1 MAKKSSESDKDRS
14 NALNVT
20 GRYQSIPAHP
30 ADEFRRCTLASG
42 AVLWRG
48 ELTDPESVEVAVIH
62 RPRYDDW
69 SLAKGKVDPGE
80 SLPQTAA
87 REIVEETGYE
97 VRLGKLLGRV
107 TYPVADRTKVV
118 YYFTAKVTG
127 GEFTTNDEVDEVRW
141 LPITQA
147 RGLLS
152 YDVDRQVL
160 DKAAKRLAV
169 PVDTRLLLVRH
180 AHAFAR
186 RTWSGNDDVRP
197 LDKKGRRQATALTEL
212 LAPYRP
218 DRIYSAKPDR
228 CVATAEP
235 LAAHL
240 GLDIESDVLL
250 GDEGWITAMKE
261 SKKRFREVISG
272 GGTPV
277 VISQG
282 LTIPDVV
289 AWLSAEGRLPLHEP
303 EAKKAS
309 VWVLTFTTDG
319 ELTGADYLVS
329 PLPLK

>member
-1 MAKKSSESDKDRS
+1 MARRSSESDKDRS

-20 GRYQSIPAHP
+20 GRFQSIPTRP
-30 ADEFRRCTLASG
+30 ADEFRRCTLAAG

-48 ELTDPESVEVAVIH
+48 DPAEPDSVEVALIH

-87 REIVEETGYE
+87 REILEETGHE

-107 TYPVADRTKVV
+107 TYPVTDRTKVV

-127 GEFTTNDEVDEVRW
+127 GEFTANDEVDEIRW
-141 LPITQA
+141 LPFTDA

-169 PVDTRLLLVRH
+169 PVGTRLLLVRH

-197 LDKKGRRQATALTEL
+197 LDKKGRRQATALTDL

-235 LAAHL
+235 LAARL
-240 GLDIESDVLL
+240 GLGIESDVLL
-250 GDEGWITAMKE
+250 GDEGWTSAMKE
-261 SKKRFREVISG
+261 SKKKYRGIIAD

-277 VISQG
+277 VVSQG
-282 LTIPDVV
+282 LTIPDVI

-319 ELTGADYLVS
+319 ELTGADYLAS
-329 PLPLK
+329 PLPVK

>member
-1 MAKKSSESDKDRS
+1 MARRSSESDKDRS

-20 GRYQSIPAHP
+20 GRFQSISTRP
-30 ADEFRRCTLASG
+30 ADEFRRCTLAAG

-48 ELTDPESVEVAVIH
+48 DPAEPDTVEVALIH

-87 REIVEETGYE
+87 REILEETGHE

-127 GEFTTNDEVDEVRW
+127 GEFTANDEVDEIRW
-141 LPITQA
+141 LPFTDA

-169 PVDTRLLLVRH
+169 PVGTRLLLVRH

-186 RTWSGNDDVRP
+186 HTWSGNDDVRP
-197 LDKKGRRQATALTEL
+197 LDKKGRRQATALTDL

-235 LAAHL
+235 LAARL
-240 GLDIESDVLL
+240 GLGIESDVLL
-250 GDEGWITAMKE
+250 GDEGWTSAMKE
-261 SKKRFREVISG
+261 SKKRYRGIIAD

-277 VISQG
+277 VVSQG
-282 LTIPDVV
+282 LTIPDVI

-319 ELTGADYLVS
+319 ELTGADYLAS
-329 PLPLK
+329 PLPVK